1 MSADS
6 ERRFFDEFID
16 EYFAECEEHL
26 NSARKLMLQLE
37 AAAPPSPKET
47 LLDDL
52 LRDFHSMKGL
62 SAMVGMEE
70 VTQICHHAEEYIR
83 KLKDP
88 AARITSEGSYEVIAA
103 IDTIEQLLNA
113 RRKSEPLPDVTA
125 ILLSLANAANEVRPK
140 AKAKVSAH
148 PAAIAEG
155 KRKWKIEFRP
165 STELAARG
173 VTVSTVRERLVSAGE
188 LLSASPRILAD
199 GAIAFEFV
207 VATNEPESGIEKTL
221 PDGLTCTA
229 VDETREMAA
238 AAAEI
243 SEAAGIVTQPASSAS
258 SSTNLVRVEM
268 GRLDDLMRIVGE
280 LVISR
285 FHLNEAL
292 QSKQRCLTDAGFET
306 LQEINTV
313 MERQVRELRQTVIR
327 TRMVPI
333 GHIFERMRFVV
344 RGVERETPKK
354 IQILIAGQETELDKV
369 IVEKMMDPLLHLV
382 RNAVSHGIETP
393 DERAAAGKP
402 AEGMIRLSAATAG
415 DSVIIHIE
423 DDGRGIDVQ
432 KVEQRAISAGIL
444 AAVESVDS
452 KRLLD
457 IICAPGFTTRDAAD
471 LASGRGVGMAAVL
484 AAVTELGGTISLST
498 TPGEGTRFAIQL
510 PLTLAIADSL
520 LVSVDGQR
528 FAIPQSSI
536 QEVFAA
542 EAGSVTV
549 FENNEVVPYRG
560 GVLPIVRLTDVFGLQ
575 KRSAARLHVL
585 VIGTG
590 TGAIGLVVD
599 RVNGQREVV
608 VRAITDPM
616 LRIPGLS
623 GATEL
628 GDGEP
633 VLILDVNAM
642 LRAQRVRVAV
652 KSQL

>member
-37 AAAPPSPKET
+37 AATPSSKET

-70 VTQICHHAEEYIR
+70 VTQICHHAEEYLR

-88 AARITSEGSYEVIAA
+88 VARITSEGIYGVIAA
-103 IDTIEQLLNA
+103 LDTIEQLLNA
-113 RRKSEPLPDVTA
+113 RRKSEPFPDVTA
-125 ILLSLANAANEVRPK
+125 ILLSLANAAEEVHPK
-140 AKAKVSAH
+140 AKPKASPH
-148 PAAIAEG
+148 AAVVAEG

-207 VATNEPESGIEKTL
+207 VATNEPDSGIEKIL
-221 PDGLTCTA
+221 PEGLTCTPVEETGEA
-229 VDETREMAA
+229 VAI
-238 AAAEI
+238 AAET
-243 SEAAGIVTQPASSAS
+243 SEVAGIIAQPSTSGS

-268 GRLDDLMRIVGE
+268 DRLDDLMRIVGE

-285 FHLNEAL
+285 FHLSETL
-292 QSKQRCLTDAGFET
+292 QSKQRCLTEAGFET

-344 RGVERETPKK
+344 RGMERETQKK

-369 IVEKMMDPLLHLV
+369 IVERMMDPLLHLV

-393 DERAAAGKP
+393 DERDAAGKP

-444 AAVESVDS
+444 AAGESVDS

-498 TPGEGTRFAIQL
+498 APGEGTRFAIQL

-528 FAIPQSSI
+528 FAVPQAGV

-560 GVLPIVRLTDVFGLQ
+560 GVLPIVRLTDVFGMQ
-575 KRSAARLHVL
+575 KKSRARLHVL

-590 TGAIGLVVD
+590 PGAIGLVVD

-642 LRAQRVRVAV
+642 LRAQRVRVAA